1 MTLIIA
7 LIDGDSDRKAFI
19 GFIVDDV
26 TDDDRE
32 FRRVRRAVDTLGD
45 VIDRYGDAGRDI
57 ILKLTNIKT
66 NVGMKFYFGCGGVA
80 LASRAR
86 QFFISS

>member
-32 FRRVRRAVDTLGD
+32 FRLVRRAVDTLGD
-45 VIDRYGDAGRDI
+45 VIDRYGDAGRDM
-57 ILKLTNIKT
+57 ILKLTNINFEK
-66 NVGMKFYFGCGGVA
+66 C
-80 LASRAR
+80 
-86 QFFISS
+86 

>member
-66 NVGMKFYFGCGGVA
+66 NVKSWNEILFWLWRCSF
-80 LASRAR
+80 SK
-86 QFFISS
+86 